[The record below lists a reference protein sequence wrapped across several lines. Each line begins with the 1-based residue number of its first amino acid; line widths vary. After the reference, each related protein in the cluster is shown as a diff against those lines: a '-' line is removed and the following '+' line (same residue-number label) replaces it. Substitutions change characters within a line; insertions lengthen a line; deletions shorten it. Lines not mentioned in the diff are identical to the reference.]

1 MPTTTK
7 TIKGRWGDLPQQIKQ
22 VPSCPKSWTQRDTE
36 LFLEIETVLHLY
48 ELLVP
53 EKTPR
58 SALEAWVLISG
69 YMIAGVNDQPDQ
81 QRACLLLRQRLRY
94 VKTASAWHWWFRW
107 YREQPEPIRLY
118 KIEQQSKDVFSFHPQ
133 IYGPGL
139 RDERLTAY
147 ERLFTAASVESQQV
161 AKRRWAEAGTY
172 HYSVDGQTFAIDISE
187 AIAQF
192 ADTPT
197 PAYPVSVHSG
207 RETLTIDLD
216 ELVLTAREVDQLE
229 AGLRLPSRGNW
240 HERLAKLQFAST
252 LSENEPTPQ
261 RTLELNGLFHLAGAL
276 GVGKSSLIWMLTYH
290 LARKRKLHITVMLNT
305 VVEAIQMA
313 VWLRRLGVAA
323 APALGR
329 NPADHQRKYGL
340 ANADAFQP
348 DRMMKPDA
356 PNDPALAWM
365 PTPCTLSGGADIPIP
380 VGKEPCY
387 ALYNGENEA
396 HTCPLLPVCPVHQVR
411 RDLVESQVWTVN
423 PMSFLYSSAPPGMG
437 ERQMSLLEAVY
448 QRSDLLII
456 DEADRVQVQ
465 WDRAFAPTSAMAGSD
480 DALLDRLHP
489 RISEASVG
497 RYGRRKAAESAFN
510 RLTTTDSQAH
520 LLASRAFRLLRSSPD
535 LQKWTEKLQ
544 LTNPA
549 LFNQLKDDLL
559 KYSAKT
565 RDAAALEALD
575 QQLDGV
581 FKSYWRSPLHRE
593 SGSLAD
599 WLNRLLAT
607 DANSPMLRQELK
619 RRLAEMMGWVGKG
632 KFDSERKFLVLK
644 LDLCITLTAMLK
656 RGRDLLYQLKWIE
669 DETGLLQV
677 KDYAVA
683 DALTDL
689 VPASPLGD
697 LLSIRWMR
705 QSNLDDLGVFNLL
718 RCQGVG
724 RWLLLN
730 LPNLYQMS
738 SGAIGPHVLLAS
750 ATSWLPGAAQFHL
763 AAPPQAVLT
772 FRPEDVN
779 HSTQIEIRFK
789 ALHEKGYFL
798 PISGAGEAKAQNI
811 RQIVRA
817 FATQGDF
824 RDELDYWQQ
833 QGMRRRILLVVNSYT
848 QSDWVLDE
856 LERLDVWK
864 DRAVRLLPD
873 DADEQIKAGI
883 RAREVERFDE
893 RNADIL
899 IAPLMAI
906 QRGFNIL
913 DQEEAALLGTV
924 YFLVRPYPP
933 PDDLSV
939 QIYSL
944 NTWLLHQLEGHT
956 RVLNEQFSAAGIDAL
971 AKLRKRA
978 FGRWNRLVQESG
990 RGMRGMSNAIYAEYL
1005 RDSFIVIWQT
1015 IGRLLRG
1022 NRDARVFFV
1031 DGKFGP
1037 DGKHDL
1043 LRDWQ
1048 KMLAELTQSSTAA
1061 DRFLADQLYSAAA
1074 QAFDQALKHKE
1085 I

>member
-1 MPTTTK
+1 MPK
-7 TIKGRWGDLPQQIKQ
+7 TIKGHWGDLPQQIKQ
-22 VPSCPKSWTQRDTE
+22 VPSCPKSWTQRDIE
-36 LFLEIETVLHLY
+36 LFLEVETILYLY

-53 EKTPR
+53 ENPSR

-69 YMIAGVNDQPDQ
+69 YMITGVNDQPYQ

-118 KIEQQSKDVFSFHPQ
+118 KV
-133 IYGPGL
+133 
-139 RDERLTAY
+139 ERLAEDTLTFHQQAYSAVLRGERLAAY
-147 ERLFTAASVESQQV
+147 ERLLTAVSIEPPQET
-161 AKRRWAEAGTY
+161 KHRWAEAGTY
-172 HYSVDGQTFAIDISE
+172 HYSVDGQTFAVNINE
-187 AIAQF
+187 AMAKV
-192 ADTPT
+192 ADTST
-197 PAYPVSVHSG
+197 PRYPLQARSS
-207 RETLTIDLD
+207 REPLAIDLD
-216 ELVLTAREVDQLE
+216 ELLITAQEVDNLE
-229 AGLRLPSRGNW
+229 AQLRLSFPGNW
-240 HERLAKLQFAST
+240 HSRLVKLQFAST
-252 LSENEPTPQ
+252 LPESEPTPQ
-261 RTLELNGLFHLAGAL
+261 RTIELNGLFHLAGAL
-276 GVGKSSLIWMLTYH
+276 GVGKSSLIWVLTYH
-290 LARKRKLHITVMLNT
+290 LARKRELHVTVMLNT

-323 APALGR
+323 APALGN

-340 ANADAFQP
+340 ANAEALRP
-348 DRMMKPDA
+348 DRMMKPTA
-356 PNDPALAWM
+356 PNDPVLEWM
-365 PTPCTLSGGADIPIP
+365 PTPCALSGGADIPIP

-387 ALYNGENEA
+387 RLYDSENKA

-411 RDLVESQVWTVN
+411 RDLVESRVWTVN
-423 PMSFLYSSAPPGMG
+423 PMSFLYSSAPAGMG
-437 ERQMSLLEAVY
+437 DQQMSLLEAVY
-448 QRSDLLII
+448 QRSDVLII

-549 LFNQLKDDLL
+549 LFNQLKADLL
-559 KYSAKT
+559 KYSAKNL
-565 RDAAALEALD
+565 DALALEALD
-575 QQLDGV
+575 QRLDEA
-581 FKSYWRSPLHRE
+581 FKSYWRSGLHRE

-607 DANSPMLRQELK
+607 DANNPALRQELK
-619 RRLAEMMGWVGKG
+619 RRLAEIMGWKG
-632 KFDSERKFLVLK
+632 KFDAARNFLVLK

-683 DALTDL
+683 NTLTDL

-705 QSNLDDLGVFNLL
+705 QSNLNDLGVFNLL

-730 LPNLYQMS
+730 LPNLYEMRS
-738 SGAIGPHVLLAS
+738 SAIGPHVLLAS

-772 FRPEDVN
+772 FRPEAVTHTTHIDLYF
-779 HSTQIEIRFK
+779 R
-789 ALHEKGYFL
+789 ALHDQGRLL
-798 PISGAGEAKAQNI
+798 PVSGAGEAKEQHI

-817 FATQGDF
+817 FASQGNF
-824 RDELDYWQQ
+824 QDELNYWQD
-833 QGMRRRILLVVNSYT
+833 QGMRRRILLVVNSYA
-848 QSDWVLDE
+848 QANWVLDE
-856 LERLDVWK
+856 LERLDDWK

-873 DADEQIKAGI
+873 DADEWIKAGI

-893 RNADIL
+893 DDADIL

-933 PDDLSV
+933 PDDLSN

-944 NTWLLHQLEGHT
+944 NTWLLHQLDGHT
-956 RVLNEQFSAAGIDAL
+956 RVLNEQFSAAGVDAL

-978 FGRWNRLVQESG
+978 FGRWNRLVRESG
-990 RGMRGMSNAIYAEYL
+990 HGIRGMSDTIYAEYL

-1037 DGKHDL
+1037 DGNHDL

-1048 KMLAELTQSSTAA
+1048 QMLAELTQSPTAA
-1061 DRFLADQLYSAAA
+1061 DRFLADQLYAAAA
-1074 QAFDQALKHKE
+1074 QAFDRALKHKE